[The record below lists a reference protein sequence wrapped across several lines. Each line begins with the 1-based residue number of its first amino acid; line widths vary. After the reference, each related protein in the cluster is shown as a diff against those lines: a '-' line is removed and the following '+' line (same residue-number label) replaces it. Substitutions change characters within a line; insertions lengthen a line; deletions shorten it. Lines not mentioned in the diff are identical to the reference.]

1 MIDHRLT
8 VFRTFAAC
16 GTVTAA
22 ADALGYSPSAVSAQ
36 LREYQRALGVHLVTR
51 AGRGLELTA
60 AGAELAARSDELTEL
75 WDRIHGSVRRTDPDS
90 EPVLLRLGGFST
102 ATGSLLLPVAAR
114 LHGAHP
120 DLDITITEADPE
132 RCIDLLTAE
141 RLDIAVTVAMQAEPD
156 VDNRRIEQLPLL
168 DDPLDV
174 LLPANHPLAGRA
186 SVDLGELAGDPW
198 VADHPGTTYRALFTT
213 AFTAAGATPRVVH
226 EVSDWITT
234 VSIVS
239 GGLGVGLVPR
249 LVRLDPNRDV
259 VRMPL
264 QGPSAPSRRILVML
278 RRSSRSHRIFEEA
291 VDALQTVA
299 GGFGGGA
306 GGDVG
311 NDVSGGSGNPPDH
324 TAEQ

>member
-22 ADALGYSPSAVSAQ
+22 AEALGFSPSAVSAQ
-36 LREYQRALGVHLVTR
+36 LREYQRALGVTLVTR
-51 AGRGLELTA
+51 KGRGLELTP
-60 AGAELAARSDELTEL
+60 AGAELAERSDELVEL
-75 WDRIHGSVRRTDPDS
+75 WDRIHGTVRRASSDS
-90 EPVLLRLGGFST
+90 APSLLRLGGFST
-102 ATGSLLLPVAAR
+102 ATGSLMSPVAER
-114 LHGAHP
+114 LRSTHP
-120 DLDITITEADPE
+120 DLDVTITEADPE

-141 RLDIAVTVAMQAEPD
+141 RLDIAVTVAMQAGAD
-156 VDNRRIEQLPLL
+156 VDNKRIEQIPLL

-174 LLPANHPLAGRA
+174 LLPADHPLAGRD
-186 SVDLGELAGDPW
+186 SVHLEELAGDPW

-226 EVSDWITT
+226 EVADWISS

-239 GGLGVGLVPR
+239 RGLGVGLVPR

-264 QGPSAPSRRILVML
+264 KGPSAPSRRVLLML
-278 RRSSRSHRIFEEA
+278 RRSSRSHQIFEEA
-291 VDALQTVA
+291 VTVMK
-299 GGFGGGA
+299 
-306 GGDVG
+306 DVAAHYYG
-311 NDVSGGSGNPPDH
+311 VPLNDGSADPRDR
-324 TAEQ
+324 TADR